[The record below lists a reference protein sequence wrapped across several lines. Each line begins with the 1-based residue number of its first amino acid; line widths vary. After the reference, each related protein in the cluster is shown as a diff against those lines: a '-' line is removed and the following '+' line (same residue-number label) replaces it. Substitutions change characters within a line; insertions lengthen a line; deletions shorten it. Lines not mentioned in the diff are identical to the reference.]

1 MSNGSNRGWDA
12 SQEAWNKIAETVEP
26 SASKRP
32 AVTPADPPTEDSSLS
47 QSLYTPKVTT
57 DSDRLRTMRDNQ
69 YMPNLSA
76 PVPLSSM
83 RQYGDTER
91 MDQLVQLGMIDDPNE
106 GVPPMLAR
114 PKPDPLSDD
123 ELYLLANEPGTP
135 LPEGLRFQ
143 STMSGKTEMDL
154 MPEESRASIGRA
166 GIPVIYDPAVRG
178 AEMEPWQFDTM
189 PSPIRPEQ
197 VYEELQTP
205 GERIDFLMRRR
216 AFVDAFNERK
226 EDFERQSEIG
236 GYMLGG
242 ALGLTAGAPVV
253 AGAGKAVMG
262 SNIVQSIPPAYYMA
276 RYAAPQAVY
285 NIVQSATRLPYTKW
299 LRSVFSKEILTPGQ
313 LAAADAAGVGGSL
326 ALKKIYDQAQQ
337 IETQDEAIRD
347 LQKVVSE
354 MQAQEEPISKAE

>member
-12 SQEAWNKIAETVEP
+12 DQEAWNLGFTSEQP
-26 SASKRP
+26 SAAP
-32 AVTPADPPTEDSSLS
+32 ATVPTAVVADVNADDAPLS
-47 QSLYTPKVTT
+47 QNLYTPKTTT
-57 DSDRLRTMRDNQ
+57 DSDRLRSMGKNQ

-91 MDQLVQLGMIDDPNE
+91 MDQLVQLGMYDDPNE

-135 LPEGLRFQ
+135 LPEALRFQ

-154 MPEESRASIGRA
+154 MPQESRASIGRA
-166 GIPVIYDPAVRG
+166 GIPVIYDPAVPG
-178 AEMEPWQFDTM
+178 AEMEPFQFGTM
-189 PSPIRPEQ
+189 PSSIRPEQ
-197 VYEELQTP
+197 VYEQLQTP

-216 AFVDAFNERK
+216 DFVDAFNERK

-236 GYMLGG
+236 GYLLGG
-242 ALGLTAGAPVV
+242 ALGLKAGAPVV
-253 AGAGKAVMG
+253 ASAGRAAIAGAARLRSAVTPV
-262 SNIVQSIPPAYYMA
+262 IE
-276 RYAAPQAVY
+276 AAK
-285 NIVQSATRLPYTKW
+285 NLPYGEW